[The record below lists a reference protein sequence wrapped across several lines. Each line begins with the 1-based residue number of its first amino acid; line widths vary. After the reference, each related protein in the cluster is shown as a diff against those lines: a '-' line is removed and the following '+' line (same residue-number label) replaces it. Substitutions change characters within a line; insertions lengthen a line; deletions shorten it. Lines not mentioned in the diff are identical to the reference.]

1 MANGAPMLVNYQ
13 GRLTPVEKLPDE
25 ELLRIAQAAGGVI
38 PGAQP
43 PTQPA
48 PLSVQ
53 ETQQALAGIRPG
65 ATIPPSAPLT
75 PEETRQALAG
85 INPGARPPA
94 VQSPLGREETQRIL
108 AGGAPAGRSPI
119 IVNYQGKPTAL
130 EDLPEEVL
138 TAPGFAEALR
148 ASGQLVPTPPTPVPK
163 TPQPPTLA
171 DGNGGSSG
179 PAAQLQRLILGAT
192 PTATPDF
199 SIIGS
204 RVPRAPG
211 AVGSPDI
218 AGLGRAPRDVE
229 RLQGLEAA
237 AWTAQQPQQFG
248 IGLPS
253 PPPTFWGPQQTEED
267 KRRGIFT
274 EWSAKDGQ
282 WVAVRRTGP
291 EGEPYPLPKPVPME
305 RPTFVSAA
313 KGEAAS
319 LPEAPWETTG
329 KAAAPAAPGTPA
341 QPPGRPAGV
350 TPDTERLLQAGFE
363 AQRRAIDEA
372 ATVGAR
378 VEAARAASTEVQTQE
393 ARRAQAEQAALAAAQ
408 RQAGEK
414 AEQDYRLAIEELKTP
429 SGAINPARWW
439 QQADTGTKIAAGI
452 AAFLSGIAGSRNPV
466 DSIIERDIAA
476 QKDAL
481 DRLSE
486 SRRGQVQAKLSL
498 LGAMR
503 ARFGDEQAALA
514 ATRAAAYGAAEA
526 EARQMEAKAT
536 QGAAKARASELAGQ
550 LQTKQAD
557 AVSELRMRQAQ
568 TAGLQAEAAMSRA
581 KVAALGQAGGLTPEE
596 QKRVVATPYGTTL
609 ALNLEEAKKLNN
621 ATRAFYNLSQAADR
635 LVQLREEYGQ
645 ETLPGPI
652 KNAMQADRN
661 AVLLHYK
668 NMMEL
673 GAAFTES
680 EQQMVEAVT
689 GGDPTRIA
697 PGVLEG
703 LKRFRDS
710 VGREYSNM
718 YRVATGREPFTG
730 GVQPGG
736 Q

>member
-13 GRLTPVEKLPDE
+13 GRLTPVEELPDE
-25 ELLRIAQAAGGVI
+25 ELIRIAQASGGVI

-43 PTQPA
+43 PAPA
-48 PLSVQ
+48 PLTGP

-65 ATIPPSAPLT
+65 ATVPTPAPLT

-85 INPGARPPA
+85 IVPGARPPA
-94 VQSPLGREETQRIL
+94 QP
-108 AGGAPAGRSPI
+108 AP
-119 IVNYQGKPTAL
+119 
-130 EDLPEEVL
+130 L
-138 TAPGFAEALR
+138 TAAETAQALR
-148 ASGQLVPTPPTPVPK
+148 GVRPGAMPPTPAPL
-163 TPQPPTLA
+163 TSEETERILREAQPGPAVA
-171 DGNGGSSG
+171 DGNGGGSG

-192 PTATPDF
+192 PTAAPDF

-204 RVPRAPG
+204 RFPARAEVGPPG
-211 AVGSPDI
+211 A
-218 AGLGRAPRDVE
+218 E
-229 RLQGLEAA
+229 EAA
-237 AWTAQQPQQFG
+237 
-248 IGLPS
+248 
-253 PPPTFWGPQQTEED
+253 
-267 KRRGIFT
+267 RRGITT
-274 EWSAKDGQ
+274 ESVMRGGQ
-282 WVAVRRTGP
+282 WVPVSRTGP
-291 EGEPYPLPKPVPME
+291 SGEALPVSEGSATLTPIRSEAE
-305 RPTFVSAA
+305 RPAA
-313 KGEAAS
+313 
-319 LPEAPWETTG
+319 PTRWETTG
-329 KAAAPAAPGTPA
+329 KVAAPAAPVAPA
-341 QPPGRPAGV
+341 QPPGRQAGIA
-350 TPDTERLLQAGFE
+350 PDTERLAQEGFA
-363 AQRRAIDEA
+363 AQRRAIEEA

-378 VEAARAASTEVQTQE
+378 VEAARAASTAIQAEE
-393 ARRAQAEQAALAAAQ
+393 ARRAQAEQAELAQAQ

-414 AEQDYRLAIEELKTP
+414 AEQDYRLAVEELKTP

-439 QQADTGTKIAAGI
+439 QQSDTGTKIAAGL
-452 AAFLSGIAGSRNPV
+452 AAFLSGLAGTRNPV
-466 DSIIERDIAA
+466 EAIIERDIAA

-481 DRLSE
+481 DRLGE
-486 SRRGQVQAKLSL
+486 SRRAQVQAKLSL

-536 QGAAKARASELAGQ
+536 QGAAKAKAGEVVGQ
-550 LQTKQAD
+550 LQAKQAE
-557 AVSELRMRQAQ
+557 AITELRMRQAQ
-568 TAGLQAEAAMSRA
+568 TAGLRAEAAIARA
-581 KVAALGQAGGLTPEE
+581 KVAALGQPGGLTPEE

-635 LVQLREEYGQ
+635 LIQLREEYGQ

-652 KNAMQADRN
+652 KDEMQANRN

-680 EQQMVEAVT
+680 EQKMVEAVT

-697 PGVLEG
+697 PGVLAG

-710 VGREYSNM
+710 VGREYTNM
-718 YRVATGREPFTG
+718 YRVATGREPFAG